1 MNFILL
7 LIIQCQKEGLTS
19 LTHLVPRKTGERLT
33 RCVFRVWL
41 AQKERST
48 EPCRKVGAS
57 EMVMKEILG
66 FKGGDQGS
74 LRCDGKGVTEEEL
87 GPQ

>member
-1 MNFILL
+1 MNFVLL
-7 LIIQCQKEGLTS
+7 LIIQCQKDGLTS

-33 RCVFRVWL
+33 RCVFCVWL
-41 AQKERST
+41 AQKEMSI

-57 EMVMKEILG
+57 VMVMKEILG

-74 LRCDGKGVTEEEL
+74 LRCDRKGVTEEDL